1 MSCALRCVEINTNWI
16 LDGAP
21 LLYHIIGPIKMIAIQ
36 ADLEQAF
43 KDYRKGENGFEGAVG
58 WRSVEGNK

>member
-1 MSCALRCVEINTNWI
+1 MMFCFSCRINLIEI
-16 LDGAP
+16 
-21 LLYHIIGPIKMIAIQ
+21 IAIQ

-43 KDYRKGENGFEGAVG
+43 KDYMKGENGFEGAVG

>member
-1 MSCALRCVEINTNWI
+1 MLLLI
-16 LDGAP
+16 LFDS
-21 LLYHIIGPIKMIAIQ
+21 LIKIIAIQ

-43 KDYRKGENGFEGAVG
+43 QDYRKGKNGFEGAVG